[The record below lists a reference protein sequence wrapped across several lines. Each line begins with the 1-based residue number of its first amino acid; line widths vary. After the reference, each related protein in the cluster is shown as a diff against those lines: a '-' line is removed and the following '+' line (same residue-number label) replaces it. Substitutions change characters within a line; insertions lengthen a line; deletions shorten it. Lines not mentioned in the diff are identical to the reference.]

1 MLNCVKYVITEVFTT
16 LKSVF
21 NRCTFGYN
29 YSTESLWVGLDA
41 TTILLS
47 SQLCQ
52 AAQGLGMNC
61 PFHVQQ

>member
-47 SQLCQ
+47 SLQ
-52 AAQGLGMNC
+52 NC
-61 PFHVQQ
+61 SSSVRLHRDRA